1 VQIVLSPASRY
12 AGAAVVIG
20 AIIRKKSLLVS
31 ALGTALAVLCGLIL
45 WGTSLGEPWV
55 NASYDYSFRF
65 GVHAVTNNVALI
77 LMDNDAFDHFQQTR
91 GEPWNRALHVQ
102 LLNKLA
108 DDGCNLVVFDS
119 FFKELRDPAVDDA
132 LAAAL
137 HRQHKFVL
145 MAKQSS
151 VNHPG
156 LAGVEPVLPNQKFL
170 AAGGTNWGV
179 AWLSPDLDGIVRKHW
194 PFPSPGASP
203 SLPETV
209 AQFSGAHLDPAPR
222 ERWLR
227 YYGENGAWPVWS
239 YRFALAQP
247 KGYFHG
253 KTVFIGTQPST
264 TKADGETDEFSTPY
278 TGWTGRTSGGI
289 EIMIA
294 ATLNLINGDWLRRPA
309 GWMELTALVISG
321 ILLGTGI
328 SRLKP
333 LAAGLTTVAVA
344 GAVALAAIAWS
355 YHSNYWFPWLIIS
368 GAQAPCALAVAL
380 AGRFLFAA
388 ETGQKAVKK
397 IPKTPGYKLF
407 QPAIGEGAYGKV
419 WLARNQA
426 GEWRALKAIYLENF
440 NDNTDP
446 YDREFNG
453 ITRYMAV
460 PGKPA
465 GLLRVDFVS
474 EKQDGYFYYV
484 MELADSLTPDWQK
497 NLAKYQPHDL
507 AAERARTP
515 GNRLP
520 TRDCLRLGLVLTEAL
535 ESLHR
540 HGLTHRDIKPQNVI
554 FVDGQPKLADLGL
567 IAEIRPADQVKT
579 YVGTPGYMPPPP
591 EFPGTPQ
598 ADIFA
603 LGMVLYVLST
613 GRNAALFPEIST
625 SLVSHVEPAGFLP
638 LNAIILKACQ
648 PNPASRYASAA
659 EMRQAL
665 LDLREKLGEA

>member
-1 VQIVLSPASRY
+1 MLA
-12 AGAAVVIG
+12 
-20 AIIRKKSLLVS
+20 S

-45 WGTSLGEPWV
+45 WSTSLGEPWV

-65 GVHAVTNNVALI
+65 GAHAVTNNVALI

-91 GEPWNRALHVQ
+91 GEPWDRTLHVQ

-108 DDGCNLVVFDS
+108 DDGCDLVVFDS

-132 LAAAL
+132 LATAL
-137 HRQHKFVL
+137 HHQHKFVL

-151 VNHPG
+151 VNLPG

-170 AAGGTNWGV
+170 SAGGTNWGV
-179 AWLSPDLDGIVRKHW
+179 AWLSPDLDGIVRQHW

-209 AQFSGAHLDPAPR
+209 ARLAGAHLDPVPR

-227 YYGENGAWPVWS
+227 YYGENGAWPILG
-239 YRFALAQP
+239 YRFALTQP
-247 KGYFHG
+247 KGYFRG

-264 TKADGETDEFSTPY
+264 TKADDETDEFSTPY
-278 TGWTGRTSGGI
+278 TRWTGRTSGGI
-289 EIMIA
+289 EIMTA

-309 GWMELTALVISG
+309 GWMELVALVISG
-321 ILLGTGI
+321 ILLGAGI
-328 SRLKP
+328 SWLKP
-333 LAAGLTTVAVA
+333 LAAGLATVVVA
-344 GAVALAAIAWS
+344 GGVALAAIAWS
-355 YHSNYWFPWLIIS
+355 YHSNYWFPWLLIS
-368 GAQAPCALAVAL
+368 GAQAPCALAAAL
-380 AGRFLFAA
+380 AGRFLFPK
-388 ETGQKAVKK
+388 ETGPKALKK

-426 GEWRALKAIYLENF
+426 GQWRALKAIYLENF
-440 NDNTDP
+440 NENTDP

-465 GLLRVDFVS
+465 GLLRIDFVS

-613 GRNAALFPEIST
+613 GRNAALFPDIST
-625 SLVSHVEPAGFLP
+625 SLVSNVEPAGFLP

-659 EMRQAL
+659 DMHRAL
-665 LDLREKLGEA
+665 LELQDKLDRS